1 MVFGNHLT
9 VISNSSYLQVAER
22 DFYSTC
28 SQKIV
33 KKGRNAVLTFGWWME
48 ETSSQDAYEK
58 WLIQS
63 HLFIM
68 TRDELRSFQRNLTAI
83 LAKSY
88 CSGGIP
94 TWIFWLWALRKYFFE
109 RAKHHYLPKTLRVPF
124 MEFVL
129 RANAATLHS
138 GSWPRLLPVR
148 IGLK

>member
-1 MVFGNHLT
+1 
-9 VISNSSYLQVAER
+9 
-22 DFYSTC
+22 
-28 SQKIV
+28 
-33 KKGRNAVLTFGWWME
+33 ME

-148 IGLK
+148 IGLKQYAYAHNYITWSKTVTCVTFGWRKSVNPLGHPQFVLNQNYTCNKT